1 MAQDR
6 RFSHITVNAADDD
19 DVVIQAG
26 AYGRHQGED
35 FLEEA
40 VCAEPEPQVAPVA
53 VPEPKHAA
61 QQAPA
66 GNHAAKSHA
75 AHARK
80 PETFASDSRPQP
92 AHRAEQTLEDLDAGP
107 MSGMQKAVL
116 VGVGIV
122 IIAAIV
128 YFALFRRCSAD
139 FTRKA

>member
-6 RFSHITVNAADDD
+6 RLSHITVNAADDD

-66 GNHAAKSHA
+66 GNHAAKPHA

-128 YFALFRRCSAD
+128 YFALFMR
-139 FTRKA
+139 

>member
-35 FLEEA
+35 VLEEA
-40 VCAEPEPQVAPVA
+40 VYAEPEPQVAPVA
-53 VPEPKHAA
+53 VPEPQHAA
-61 QQAPA
+61 QQVPA
-66 GNHAAKSHA
+66 GNHAAKPHA
-75 AHARK
+75 AHARN
-80 PETFASDSRPQP
+80 PETAVSDSRTQP
-92 AHRAEQTLEDLDAGP
+92 VHRAEQTLEDLDAGP

-116 VGVGIV
+116 VGVGVV

-128 YFALFRRCSAD
+128 YFALFMR
-139 FTRKA
+139 

>member
-35 FLEEA
+35 VLEEA
-40 VCAEPEPQVAPVA
+40 VYAEPEPQVAPVA
-53 VPEPKHAA
+53 VPEPQHAA
-61 QQAPA
+61 QQVSA
-66 GNHAAKSHA
+66 GNHAAKPHA

-80 PETFASDSRPQP
+80 PETAVSDSRTQP
-92 AHRAEQTLEDLDAGP
+92 VHRAEQTLEDLDAGP

-116 VGVGIV
+116 VGVGVV

-128 YFALFRRCSAD
+128 YFALFMR
-139 FTRKA
+139 

>member
-40 VCAEPEPQVAPVA
+40 VCTEPEPQVAPVA

-128 YFALFRRCSAD
+128 YFALFMR
-139 FTRKA
+139 

>member
-35 FLEEA
+35 ALEEA
-40 VCAEPEPQVAPVA
+40 VYAEPEPQVAPVA
-53 VPEPKHAA
+53 VPEPQHAA
-61 QQAPA
+61 QQVPA
-66 GNHAAKSHA
+66 GNHAAKPHA

-80 PETFASDSRPQP
+80 PETAVSDSRTQP
-92 AHRAEQTLEDLDAGP
+92 VHRAEQTLEDLDAGP

-116 VGVGIV
+116 VGVGVV

-128 YFALFRRCSAD
+128 YFALFMR
-139 FTRKA
+139 

>member
-35 FLEEA
+35 VLEEA
-40 VCAEPEPQVAPVA
+40 VYAEPEPQVAPVA
-53 VPEPKHAA
+53 VPEPQHAA
-61 QQAPA
+61 QQVPA
-66 GNHAAKSHA
+66 GNHAAKPHV

-80 PETFASDSRPQP
+80 PETAVSDSRTQP
-92 AHRAEQTLEDLDAGP
+92 VHRAEQTLEDLDAGP

-116 VGVGIV
+116 VGVGVV

-128 YFALFRRCSAD
+128 YFALFMR
-139 FTRKA
+139 

>member
-35 FLEEA
+35 VLEGA
-40 VCAEPEPQVAPVA
+40 VYTEPEPQVAPVA
-53 VPEPKHAA
+53 VPEPQHAA
-61 QQAPA
+61 QQAPV
-66 GNHAAKSHA
+66 
-75 AHARK
+75 
-80 PETFASDSRPQP
+80 SDSRPQP

-116 VGVGIV
+116 VGVGVV

-128 YFALFRRCSAD
+128 YFALFMR
-139 FTRKA
+139 

>member
-35 FLEEA
+35 VLEEA
-40 VCAEPEPQVAPVA
+40 VYAEPEPQVAPVA
-53 VPEPKHAA
+53 VPEPQHAA
-61 QQAPA
+61 QQVPA
-66 GNHAAKSHA
+66 GNHAAKPHA

-80 PETFASDSRPQP
+80 PETAVSDSRTQP
-92 AHRAEQTLEDLDAGP
+92 VHRAEQTLEDLDACP

-116 VGVGIV
+116 VGVGVV

-128 YFALFRRCSAD
+128 YFALFMR
-139 FTRKA
+139 

>member
-6 RFSHITVNAADDD
+6 RFSHITVNAAADD

-35 FLEEA
+35 VLEEA
-40 VCAEPEPQVAPVA
+40 VYAEPEPQVAPVA
-53 VPEPKHAA
+53 VPEPQHAA
-61 QQAPA
+61 QQVPA
-66 GNHAAKSHA
+66 GNHAAKPHA

-80 PETFASDSRPQP
+80 PETAVSDSRTQP
-92 AHRAEQTLEDLDAGP
+92 VHRAEQTLEDLDAGP

-116 VGVGIV
+116 VGVGVV

-128 YFALFRRCSAD
+128 YFALFMR
-139 FTRKA
+139 

>member
-6 RFSHITVNAADDD
+6 RFSHITVNAADND

-35 FLEEA
+35 VLEEA
-40 VCAEPEPQVAPVA
+40 VYAEPEPQVAPVA
-53 VPEPKHAA
+53 VPEPQHAA
-61 QQAPA
+61 QQVPA
-66 GNHAAKSHA
+66 GNHAAKPHA

-80 PETFASDSRPQP
+80 PETAVSDSRTQP
-92 AHRAEQTLEDLDAGP
+92 VHRAEQTLEDLDAGP

-116 VGVGIV
+116 VGVGVV

-128 YFALFRRCSAD
+128 YFALFMR
-139 FTRKA
+139 

>member
-35 FLEEA
+35 VLEEA
-40 VCAEPEPQVAPVA
+40 VYAEPEPQVAPVA
-53 VPEPKHAA
+53 VPEPQHAA
-61 QQAPA
+61 QQVPA
-66 GNHAAKSHA
+66 GNHAAKPHA

-80 PETFASDSRPQP
+80 PETAVSDSRTQP
-92 AHRAEQTLEDLDAGP
+92 AHRAEQTLEDLDTGP

-116 VGVGIV
+116 VGVGVV

-128 YFALFRRCSAD
+128 YFALFMR
-139 FTRKA
+139 

>member
-35 FLEEA
+35 VLEDP
-40 VCAEPEPQVAPVA
+40 VYAEPEPQVAPVA

-128 YFALFRRCSAD
+128 YFALFMR
-139 FTRKA
+139 

>member
-26 AYGRHQGED
+26 AYSRHQGED
-35 FLEEA
+35 FLEDA

-128 YFALFRRCSAD
+128 YFALFMR
-139 FTRKA
+139 

>member
-35 FLEEA
+35 FLEEV

-128 YFALFRRCSAD
+128 YFALFMR
-139 FTRKA
+139 

>member
-35 FLEEA
+35 VLEEA
-40 VCAEPEPQVAPVA
+40 VYAEPEPQVAPVA
-53 VPEPKHAA
+53 VPEPQHAA

-66 GNHAAKSHA
+66 GNHVAKPHA

-80 PETFASDSRPQP
+80 PETAVSDSRTQP
-92 AHRAEQTLEDLDAGP
+92 VHRAEQTLEDLDAGP

-116 VGVGIV
+116 VGVGVV

-128 YFALFRRCSAD
+128 YFALFMR
-139 FTRKA
+139 

>member
-35 FLEEA
+35 VLEEA
-40 VCAEPEPQVAPVA
+40 VYAEPEPQVAPVA
-53 VPEPKHAA
+53 VPEPQHAA
-61 QQAPA
+61 QQVPA
-66 GNHAAKSHA
+66 GNHAAKPHA
-75 AHARK
+75 VHARK
-80 PETFASDSRPQP
+80 PETAVSDSRTQP
-92 AHRAEQTLEDLDAGP
+92 VHRAEQTLEDLDAGP

-116 VGVGIV
+116 VGVGVV

-128 YFALFRRCSAD
+128 YFALFMR
-139 FTRKA
+139 

>member
-35 FLEEA
+35 VLEEA
-40 VCAEPEPQVAPVA
+40 VYAEPEPQVVPVA
-53 VPEPKHAA
+53 VPEPQHAA
-61 QQAPA
+61 QQVPA
-66 GNHAAKSHA
+66 GNHAAKPHA

-80 PETFASDSRPQP
+80 PETAVSDSRTQP
-92 AHRAEQTLEDLDAGP
+92 VHRAEQTLEDLDAGP

-116 VGVGIV
+116 VGVGVV

-128 YFALFRRCSAD
+128 YFALFMR
-139 FTRKA
+139 

>member
-35 FLEEA
+35 VLEEA
-40 VCAEPEPQVAPVA
+40 VYAEPEPQVAPVA
-53 VPEPKHAA
+53 VPEPQHAA
-61 QQAPA
+61 QQVPA
-66 GNHAAKSHA
+66 GNHAAKPHA
-75 AHARK
+75 AHART
-80 PETFASDSRPQP
+80 PETAGSDSRTQP
-92 AHRAEQTLEDLDAGP
+92 VPRAEQTLEDLAAGP

-116 VGVGIV
+116 VGVGVV

-128 YFALFRRCSAD
+128 YFALFMR
-139 FTRKA
+139 

>member
-1 MAQDR
+1 MAQDQ

-35 FLEEA
+35 VLEELVYA
-40 VCAEPEPQVAPVA
+40 EPQVAPVEA
-53 VPEPKHAA
+53 SRPQHAA

-66 GNHAAKSHA
+66 QDHAHAAKPHA

-80 PETFASDSRPQP
+80 AQAADADSRPQP
-92 AHRAEQTLEDLDAGP
+92 AHRADQTLDDLDAGP

-116 VGVGIV
+116 VGVGAIIV
-122 IIAAIV
+122 AAIA
-128 YFALFRRCSAD
+128 YFALFMR
-139 FTRKA
+139 

>member
-35 FLEEA
+35 VLEGA
-40 VCAEPEPQVAPVA
+40 VYAESEPQVAPVA
-53 VPEPKHAA
+53 VPEPQHAA

-66 GNHAAKSHA
+66 GNHAA
-75 AHARK
+75 HARK
-80 PETFASDSRPQP
+80 PETAVSDSRPQP
-92 AHRAEQTLEDLDAGP
+92 VHRAEQTLEDLDAGP

-116 VGVGIV
+116 VGVGVV

-128 YFALFRRCSAD
+128 YFALFMR
-139 FTRKA
+139 

>member
-1 MAQDR
+1 MAQDQ

-26 AYGRHQGED
+26 AYGLHQGED
-35 FLEEA
+35 VLEEP
-40 VCAEPEPQVAPVA
+40 VYAEPELQVAPVEA
-53 VPEPKHAA
+53 PRPQHAA

-66 GNHAAKSHA
+66 QGHAHAAKPHA

-80 PETFASDSRPQP
+80 PQAADADSRPQP

-116 VGVGIV
+116 VGVGVV

-128 YFALFRRCSAD
+128 YFALFMR
-139 FTRKA
+139 

>member
-35 FLEEA
+35 VLEEA
-40 VCAEPEPQVAPVA
+40 VYAEPEPQVAPVA
-53 VPEPKHAA
+53 VPEPQHAA
-61 QQAPA
+61 QQVPA
-66 GNHAAKSHA
+66 GNHAAKPHA

-80 PETFASDSRPQP
+80 PETAVSDSRTQP
-92 AHRAEQTLEDLDAGP
+92 VHRAEQTLEDLDAGP

-116 VGVGIV
+116 VGVGVV

-128 YFALFRRCSAD
+128 YFALFMR
-139 FTRKA
+139 

>member
-1 MAQDR
+1 MAQDQ

-35 FLEEA
+35 VLEDPVYA
-40 VCAEPEPQVAPVA
+40 QPEPQVAPVA
-53 VPEPKHAA
+53 VPEPQHAA
-61 QQAPA
+61 QQVPA
-66 GNHAAKSHA
+66 GNHAAKPHA

-80 PETFASDSRPQP
+80 LETVASDSRPQP

-116 VGVGIV
+116 VGVGVV

-128 YFALFRRCSAD
+128 YFALFMR
-139 FTRKA
+139 

>member
-1 MAQDR
+1 MAQDQ

-35 FLEEA
+35 VLEEA
-40 VCAEPEPQVAPVA
+40 VYAEPEPQVAPVA
-53 VPEPKHAA
+53 VPEPQHAA
-61 QQAPA
+61 QQVPA
-66 GNHAAKSHA
+66 GNHAAKPHA

-80 PETFASDSRPQP
+80 PETAVSDSRTQP
-92 AHRAEQTLEDLDAGP
+92 VHRAEQTLEDLDAGP

-116 VGVGIV
+116 VGVGVV

-128 YFALFRRCSAD
+128 YFALFMR
-139 FTRKA
+139 

>member
-35 FLEEA
+35 VLEEA
-40 VCAEPEPQVAPVA
+40 VYAEPEPQVAPVA
-53 VPEPKHAA
+53 VPEPQHAA
-61 QQAPA
+61 QQVPV
-66 GNHAAKSHA
+66 GNHAAKPHA

-80 PETFASDSRPQP
+80 SETAVSDSRTQP
-92 AHRAEQTLEDLDAGP
+92 VHRAEQTLEDLDAGP

-116 VGVGIV
+116 VGVGVV

-128 YFALFRRCSAD
+128 YFALFMR
-139 FTRKA
+139 

>member
-35 FLEEA
+35 FLEDA

-92 AHRAEQTLEDLDAGP
+92 AHRAEQTLEDLNAGP

-128 YFALFRRCSAD
+128 YFALFMR
-139 FTRKA
+139 

>member
-35 FLEEA
+35 VLEEA
-40 VCAEPEPQVAPVA
+40 VYAEPEPQVAPV
-53 VPEPKHAA
+53 ETPKPQHAA
-61 QQAPA
+61 QQVPA
-66 GNHAAKSHA
+66 GNHAAKPHA

-80 PETFASDSRPQP
+80 PETAVSDSRPQP
-92 AHRAEQTLEDLDAGP
+92 AHHAEQTLEDLEAGP

-116 VGVGIV
+116 VGVGV
-122 IIAAIV
+122 IIVAAIV
-128 YFALFRRCSAD
+128 YFALFMR
-139 FTRKA
+139 

>member
-35 FLEEA
+35 VLEEA
-40 VCAEPEPQVAPVA
+40 VYAEPEPQVAPVA
-53 VPEPKHAA
+53 VPEPQHAA

-116 VGVGIV
+116 VGIGLIIV
-122 IIAAIV
+122 AAVV
-128 YFALFRRCSAD
+128 YFALFMR
-139 FTRKA
+139 

>member
-19 DVVIQAG
+19 DMVIQAG

-35 FLEEA
+35 VLEGA
-40 VCAEPEPQVAPVA
+40 VYAEPEPQVAPVA
-53 VPEPKHAA
+53 VPEPQHAA
-61 QQAPA
+61 QQASA
-66 GNHAAKSHA
+66 GNYAAKPHA

-80 PETFASDSRPQP
+80 PETAVSDSRPQP
-92 AHRAEQTLEDLDAGP
+92 VHRAEQTLEDLDAGP

-116 VGVGIV
+116 VGVGVV

-128 YFALFRRCSAD
+128 YFALFMR
-139 FTRKA
+139 

>member
-26 AYGRHQGED
+26 TYGRHQGED
-35 FLEEA
+35 VLEGA
-40 VCAEPEPQVAPVA
+40 VYAEPEPQVAPVA
-53 VPEPKHAA
+53 VPEPQHAA

-66 GNHAAKSHA
+66 GNHAA
-75 AHARK
+75 HARK
-80 PETFASDSRPQP
+80 PETAVSDSRPQP
-92 AHRAEQTLEDLDAGP
+92 THRAEQTLEDLDAGP

-128 YFALFRRCSAD
+128 YFALFMR
-139 FTRKA
+139 

>member
-6 RFSHITVNAADDD
+6 RLSHITVNAADDD

-116 VGVGIV
+116 VGVGV
-122 IIAAIV
+122 IIVAAIV
-128 YFALFRRCSAD
+128 YFALFMR
-139 FTRKA
+139 

>member
-26 AYGRHQGED
+26 SYGRHQGED
-35 FLEEA
+35 VLEGA
-40 VCAEPEPQVAPVA
+40 VRAEPEPRVAPVEAPKPQHA
-53 VPEPKHAA
+53 V

-66 GNHAAKSHA
+66 RDHSARSHA

-80 PETFASDSRPQP
+80 AQAADADSRPQP

-116 VGVGIV
+116 VGVGVVIV
-122 IIAAIV
+122 AAIV
-128 YFALFRRCSAD
+128 YFALFMR
-139 FTRKA
+139 